1 MKMHVSK
8 LLPYA
13 TPRFSEYSNSFIPRE
28 VVIPIMQTD
37 DAVEC
42 SVAVG
47 DRVQEGQV
55 IASGK
60 GLLGSVVHSPVPG
73 TVVGI
78 NNKLMPNGRRGKS
91 ITIRFQGEFSLFG
104 KSLAKND
111 WEVMTP
117 AALIRLIS
125 DNGII
130 NTFHKPAVLS
140 CQLEKFS
147 RSDSRNNSPKTL
159 VVRCSDEDPGCT
171 LDLFLFEQK
180 MPEILEGIE
189 VLAKA
194 AQATRVIVLIPKRF
208 KPSGDL
214 SSTPIKELVKKSFFK
229 EASPKVASK
238 MEGPTEQGEISSL
251 EETLEQGVH
260 VAEIAVEELPVSSME
275 YNSENQTKESVLK
288 QFVIF
293 DDTVYPSGGK
303 RDIINVVKKKKN
315 IQPSLQGDELFVDAS
330 TAFAVYEGVVYNKPF
345 VDKYIQVSGRA
356 LAGQGIIK
364 VRLGT
369 PLRYLV
375 AELGGVTRPLK
386 KILINGVLRGTNVL
400 DWDIPVTKYVKSV
413 IFSAEN
419 EYFSSSL
426 EECVQCG
433 RCRTV
438 CPVGLY
444 PDLLYKKY
452 SQNLDLDPVYIETAS
467 MCTGCALCNAV
478 CSSRLPLHQCI
489 NFLTRNKL

>member
-28 VVIPIMQTD
+28 VVIPIMHTQ
-37 DAVEC
+37 DAVEY

-60 GLLGSVVHSPVPG
+60 GLLGPVVHSPVPG

-91 ITIRFQGEFSLFG
+91 ITIQFQGEFSFFG
-104 KSLAKND
+104 KPLVKND
-111 WEVMTP
+111 WEAMSP

-130 NTFHKPAVLS
+130 NTFHKPTVLS
-140 CQLEKFS
+140 CQLEKIS
-147 RSDSRNNSPKTL
+147 RAGSRDDSQNPKTL

-180 MPEILEGIE
+180 MSEILEGIE

-194 AQATRVIVLIPKRF
+194 AQATRVIILIPKRF
-208 KPSGDL
+208 KPSGDI
-214 SSTPIKELVKKSFFK
+214 SSTPIKEFIKKSFFK
-229 EASPKVASK
+229 GTSPKAFSK
-238 MEGPTEQGEISSL
+238 TEETTKKDEISYEETVEQGRPVTEIAT
-251 EETLEQGVH
+251 EETPVLS
-260 VAEIAVEELPVSSME
+260 VE
-275 YNSENQTKESVLK
+275 NNRENQTKETVLK

-303 RDIINVVKKKKN
+303 RDIINLVKKKKN

-330 TAFAVYEGVVYNKPF
+330 TVFAVYEGVVYNKPF

-386 KILINGVLRGTNVL
+386 KILINGVLKGTNVL

-444 PDLLYKKY
+444 PDLLYKTY

-467 MCTGCALCNAV
+467 MCTECALCNAV
-478 CSSRLPLHQCI
+478 CSARLPLHQSI
-489 NFLTRNKL
+489 NLLSKE

>member
-1 MKMHVSK
+1 M
-8 LLPYA
+8 
-13 TPRFSEYSNSFIPRE
+13 
-28 VVIPIMQTD
+28 
-37 DAVEC
+37 
-42 SVAVG
+42 
-47 DRVQEGQV
+47 
-55 IASGK
+55 
-60 GLLGSVVHSPVPG
+60 
-73 TVVGI
+73 
-78 NNKLMPNGRRGKS
+78 
-91 ITIRFQGEFSLFG
+91 
-104 KSLAKND
+104 
-111 WEVMTP
+111 
-117 AALIRLIS
+117 
-125 DNGII
+125 
-130 NTFHKPAVLS
+130 
-140 CQLEKFS
+140 
-147 RSDSRNNSPKTL
+147 
-159 VVRCSDEDPGCT
+159 
-171 LDLFLFEQK
+171 
-180 MPEILEGIE
+180 
-189 VLAKA
+189 
-194 AQATRVIVLIPKRF
+194 
-208 KPSGDL
+208 
-214 SSTPIKELVKKSFFK
+214 
-229 EASPKVASK
+229 
-238 MEGPTEQGEISSL
+238 
-251 EETLEQGVH
+251 H
-260 VAEIAVEELPVSSME
+260 VAEIAVEELPVSSV
-275 YNSENQTKESVLK
+275 ENNREKQTKESVLK

-303 RDIINVVKKKKN
+303 RDIINLVKKKKN

-369 PLRYLV
+369 PLRYLA